1 MKTVLCAETCNR
13 MTNRPDPRGRWILLA
28 AFFLTGI
35 SSLVF
40 EVVWTRV
47 LLLSLGATPVAVS
60 TVLGAFMAGMA
71 AGAAAG
77 GRSWLRRHD
86 PVVVYAALEA
96 FAGVYAWASPW
107 LLTWVDVAA
116 PGGRAL
122 MAAALLMPATVA
134 MGASLPVLARAVGR
148 GGAPP
153 AAGVG
158 RLYAANTA
166 GACLGPVLAVFA
178 LFPAVGLAASLWLA
192 GGVNLVVAAGLLLVR
207 PMRSPAPADGGPAQA
222 NDAVEAPGTNG
233 RPDPLVV
240 AMLTV
245 SGAAAMVYEVAWSRT
260 LTSVFGSSA
269 YGVSIMLSVF
279 LVGLAAGAAA
289 AAAWLRRRA
298 QPVAPV
304 TLAWILIGASGAAFI
319 SLVVARRLPFAFLA
333 LHESLGAGTWV
344 PFLSQFLLSALLM
357 VPSTLLMG
365 AALPMAVGT
374 IDRPRDLG
382 DAVSRLY
389 TGNLLGSA
397 AGAVLASWVLMAG
410 LGMETSVRAASVLV
424 LATAGVVAARRAA
437 SAIRPVAVS
446 AGAVVFVLVLDPSA
460 PAVQKSFGFYAVPDS
475 YRDYDSAALRQLLS
489 AHRVLYYRDGATAT
503 VAVQEVDRYR
513 LLKIN
518 GKTDASNGVGDLE
531 TQLLLGHLPLMAT
544 DAKRVAVVGWGSGD
558 TVGAVL
564 THPVDTVDA
573 FEIEPAVVEASR
585 YFEPENGQPLEDP
598 RLRLVLGD
606 ARTQLRE
613 RGAEY
618 DLIIS
623 EPSNP
628 WLTGVASLFTQDF
641 FEEAAARL
649 SADGVFC
656 QWFHLY
662 GMSEESTRSLVAT
675 FRSVFPHMLAFKDRD
690 LILLGSRA
698 PIRFSF
704 PRMQALFER
713 PAVRDSLGRAFI
725 AYPADI
731 LVQLSLDDAG
741 AASFG
746 AGGALNTDDNMR
758 LELAAPRSLYQD
770 QIGAIR
776 TALAEQSAM
785 PGDVVGGYP
794 SEAALHLELAASFF
808 TAGRNEQAVEACRRS
823 LDLDESFDGLKL
835 LGQILERDG
844 DASGARQA
852 WDRALTVGGDTA
864 GRAFVGALLQALE
877 ATRQ

>member
-1 MKTVLCAETCNR
+1 MMAR
-13 MTNRPDPRGRWILLA
+13 RPDPIGRWILLA

-40 EVVWTRV
+40 EVVWTRI

-107 LLTWVDVAA
+107 LLTWVEVAA

-122 MAAALLMPATVA
+122 TAAALLMPATVA
-134 MGASLPVLARAVGR
+134 MGASLPVLARAVGP
-148 GGAPP
+148 GSDSP

-166 GACLGPVLAVFA
+166 GACLGPVVAVFV
-178 LFPAVGLAASLWLA
+178 LFPAVGLATSLWLA

-207 PMRSPAPADGGPAQA
+207 PMRSTATADGVE
-222 NDAVEAPGTNG
+222 DAVESPGPAG

-245 SGAAAMVYEVAWSRT
+245 SGGAAMVYEVAWSRT

-279 LVGLAAGAAA
+279 LVGLAAGAAG
-289 AAAWLRRRA
+289 AAAWLRRRTR
-298 QPVAPV
+298 PVAAV
-304 TLAWILIGASGAAFI
+304 TLAWILIGASGAAFV

-333 LHESLGAGTWV
+333 LHQSLGAGTWA

-357 VPSTLLMG
+357 APSTLLMG
-365 AALPMAVGT
+365 AALPVAVGT

-382 DAVSRLY
+382 NAVSRLY

-397 AGAVLASWVLMAG
+397 AGAVLASWVLLAG
-410 LGMETSVRAASVLV
+410 LGMETSVRAASILV

-437 SAIRPVAVS
+437 PAIRPVAVS
-446 AGAVVFVLVLDPSA
+446 ACAAIFVLVLDPSA

-475 YRDYDSAALRQLLS
+475 YRDYDSAAIRQLLS

-518 GKTDASNGVGDLE
+518 GKTDASNGIGDLE
-531 TQLLLGHLPLMAT
+531 MQLLLGHLPLMAT

-564 THPVDTVDA
+564 THPVETVDA

-613 RGAEY
+613 RGDEY

-713 PAVRDSLGRAFI
+713 PAVRDSLARAFI

-731 LVQLSLDDAG
+731 LVQLSLDEGG

-770 QIGAIR
+770 QIELIR
-776 TALAEQSAM
+776 TSMAEQSAV
-785 PGDVVGGYP
+785 PADVVGGYP
-794 SEAALHLELAASFF
+794 SEAALHLELAASLF
-808 TAGRNEQAVEACRRS
+808 TAGRNAAALDACRRS

-835 LGQILERDG
+835 LGQILEREG
-844 DASGARQA
+844 DAGGARQA
-852 WDRALTVGGDTA
+852 WARALTVGGDTA
-864 GRAFVGALLQALE
+864 GRAFVTALLQALE
-877 ATRQ
+877 ATPQ